1 MLYIFYFRNF
11 NTLKS
16 SFFPSLSLS
25 LFHSTTP
32 LISLFYCAVFAH
44 FSFCVVSS
52 FIDLV
57 NRALSVCV
65 CFFATRQRNEL
76 NVHF

>member
-1 MLYIFYFRNF
+1 MLHIFYIEELLLVPF
-11 NTLKS
+11 
-16 SFFPSLSLS
+16 S
-25 LFHSTTP
+25 LFHSSKP
-32 LISLFYCAVFAH
+32 LIFLFYCALFAH
-44 FSFCVVSS
+44 LSFCVVSS